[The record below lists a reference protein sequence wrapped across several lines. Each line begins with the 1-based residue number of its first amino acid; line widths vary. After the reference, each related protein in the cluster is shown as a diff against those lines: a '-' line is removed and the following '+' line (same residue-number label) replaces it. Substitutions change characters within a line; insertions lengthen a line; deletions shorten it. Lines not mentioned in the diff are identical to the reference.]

1 MESTFIHVCLN
12 TAGAPTEDGHEVG
25 ERWVCSCGDNFVYR
39 EGFNRGGYPEVGW
52 WPAPAIPQPR
62 SSGIRLFGPRKG

>member
-1 MESTFIHVCLN
+1 MESTFIHTCLK
-12 TAGAPTEDGHEVG
+12 TDGAPTEDGHEVG
-25 ERWVCSCGDNFVYR
+25 ERWVCSCGDHFVYR
-39 EGFNRGGYPEVGW
+39 EGFNRGGYPEVAW